1 MKKTI
6 TKKQLKDFSLVLG
19 IGFPFFIG
27 WLIPFISS
35 HPFKLWTIW
44 IGIISLMIGA
54 VAPHFL
60 KFPYKLWMRIGHVLG
75 WINSRI
81 ILGLV
86 FIIILQPIALI
97 MRAKGYDPLR
107 KKKGNMS
114 SYRELNKEDS
124 VDYSRIF

>member
-1 MKKTI
+1 
-6 TKKQLKDFSLVLG
+6 
-19 IGFPFFIG
+19 
-27 WLIPFISS
+27 
-35 HPFKLWTIW
+35 
-44 IGIISLMIGA
+44 MIGA